1 MKEAKVSFKT
11 YWEMEKDEI
20 KSIHSRNHETRS
32 LQSSPLA
39 QLSTWNGQTSVKTA
53 RDPTQAKPNPH
64 SITLKPPTQVTSS
77 SYQARRPIRRE
88 RAISTISPF

>member
-11 YWEMEKDEI
+11 YWEMEKDERI
-20 KSIHSRNHETRS
+20 SIHSRNHETRS

-39 QLSTWNGQTSVKTA
+39 QLSTWNGQTNVKTA

-88 RAISTISPF
+88 RAIYTISPF